1 MNELTSIQT
10 IAAAALPL
18 LLAIT
23 LHEAAHGWSAH
34 RLGDNTAYMLGRVT
48 INPLK
53 HVDPLGTIVVP
64 IAVYILSG
72 FNFAFGWAKPVPVNF
87 SALRNVR
94 RDTALVAFA
103 GPASNLLMLLGWAL
117 VIKLIVSVA
126 GPEYY
131 FSSFVGAMAGFGILI
146 NSILAA
152 LNLLPLLPLDGGR
165 ILNAWLP
172 PNLSQA
178 FEKMEPY
185 GLFIIL
191 GLLFTGILS
200 PVLFAMMRVINTTVF
215 TLIGLN

>member
-1 MNELTSIQT
+1 MNELSTIQT

-34 RLGDNTAYMLGRVT
+34 RLGDNTAYMMGRVT
-48 INPLK
+48 INPLR
-53 HVDPLGTIVVP
+53 HIDPVGTIVVP
-64 IAVYILSG
+64 IAIYILSG

-87 SALRNVR
+87 SHLRNIR

-103 GPASNLLMLLGWAL
+103 GPASNLLMLLAWAVVAK
-117 VIKLIVSVA
+117 VILMTS
-126 GPEYY
+126 GPEY
-131 FSSFVGAMAGFGILI
+131 FVSSFVGAMTKFGILI

-165 ILNAWLP
+165 ILNSWLP
-172 PNLSQA
+172 LNLSQA
-178 FEKMEPY
+178 FEKIEPY
-185 GLFIIL
+185 GLFIIM
-191 GLLFTGILS
+191 GLMFTGILS
-200 PVLFAMMRVINTTVF
+200 PLLYAMMNFINHLVF

>member
-1 MNELTSIQT
+1 MNELTTVQT

-53 HVDPLGTIVVP
+53 HIDPLGTIVAP
-64 IAVYILSG
+64 IAIYILSG
-72 FNFAFGWAKPVPVNF
+72 FSFAFGWAKPVPVNF
-87 SALRNVR
+87 SRLRNIR

-103 GPASNLLMLLGWAL
+103 GPASNLLMLVAWAL
-117 VIKLIVSVA
+117 VAKIVLSTA
-126 GPEYY
+126 GADY
-131 FSSFVGAMAGFGILI
+131 FVNSFIGAMTKFGILI

-165 ILNAWLP
+165 ILNSWLP
-172 PNLSQA
+172 VKLSQA
-178 FEKMEPY
+178 YEKIEPY

-200 PVLFAMMRVINTTVF
+200 PLLYAVMNIINTAVF

>member
-1 MNELTSIQT
+1 MNELSTIQT

-34 RLGDNTAYMLGRVT
+34 RLGDNTAYMMGRVT

-53 HVDPLGTIVVP
+53 HIDPVGTIVVP
-64 IAVYILSG
+64 IAIYILSV

-87 SALRNVR
+87 SHLRNIR

-103 GPASNLLMLLGWAL
+103 GPASNLLMLLAWAV
-117 VIKLIVSVA
+117 VIKVIVSVA
-126 GPEYY
+126 GVDYY
-131 FSSFVGAMAGFGILI
+131 SHSFIGAMAGFGILI

-165 ILNAWLP
+165 ILNSWLP
-172 PNLSQA
+172 YNLSQA
-178 FEKMEPY
+178 FEKIEPY
-185 GLFIIL
+185 GLFIIM

-200 PVLFAMMRVINTTVF
+200 PLLMAMMNFINRIVF
-215 TLIGLN
+215 TLIGLT